1 MNGSCASSV
10 RSCRR
15 PAIGKPSAEGFTLI
29 EVLIALIILSIGLL
43 GLGLLQ
49 ANSLKASFSADQR
62 TQASNLAY
70 QMVDM
75 MRANRTSAYEYTYV
89 TGQQG
94 TQDPTICSTYI
105 APTAPSASPPPPSAA
120 PDTVINQDSFGWLC
134 QVVRILPNPTVA
146 VVLASGSAQVEI
158 KWDDRGPTGA
168 ATQSDFVVQS
178 EL

>member
-1 MNGSCASSV
+1 MNASSTQPNRSTRCSGIV
-10 RSCRR
+10 RHQ
-15 PAIGKPSAEGFTLI
+15 ADGFTLI
-29 EVLIALIILSIGLL
+29 EVLISLVILSIGLL

-49 ANSLKASFSADQR
+49 ANSLKSSFSADQR

-89 TGQQG
+89 DGEQG
-94 TQDPTICSTYI
+94 TQDPTQCNTYI
-105 APTAPSASPPPPSAA
+105 PPAATAPPPPAA

-134 QVVRILPNPTVA
+134 QVVRILPNA
-146 VVLASGSAQVEI
+146 VPQVQLNAGNASVQI
-158 KWDDRGPTGA
+158 QWTDRGPTGA
-168 ATQSDFVVQS
+168 ATQTTFIVQS

>member
-75 MRANRTSAYEYTYV
+75 MRSNRTSAYEYTYV
-89 TGQQG
+89 SGQQG
-94 TQDPTICSTYI
+94 TQDPTACSTYI
-105 APTAPSASPPPPSAA
+105 PPTVPAPPPPAA

-134 QVVRILPNPTVA
+134 QVVRILPNPVVTVQ
-146 VVLASGSAQVEI
+146 LASGSAQVEI
-158 KWDDRGPTGA
+158 TWADRGPTGA